1 MTTVAV
7 LGGGVAGLSAA
18 HELAERGFAVT
29 VLEQRDAPGGKARSI
44 PVAGSGQDGR
54 PDLPGEHGFRFFPGF
69 YRHLPDTMAR
79 IPAAGGSGTVRDHLV
94 GATRILFAQAGGPNE
109 IIAPAH
115 LPESLEDFTVLVR
128 FLREAALR
136 VGVPPQ
142 EYALL
147 VERLLTL
154 LTSCDERRYAQWDAL
169 SWWEYTGAEH
179 RSAAFQR
186 FLADGLT
193 RTLVA
198 ARGREMS
205 ARTGGPVV
213 VQLLQGLSRVGGR
226 ADRVLDAPTSEA
238 WIDPWVAFLR
248 GRGVDVQLSSPVEGI
263 TLAGGRVTGVTVAGR
278 PGTADHH

>member
-29 VLEQRDAPGGKARSI
+29 VYEQRDAPGGKARSI
-44 PVAGSGQDGR
+44 PFAGSGTDGR
-54 PDLPGEHGFRFFPGF
+54 ADLPGEHGFRFFPGF

-79 IPAAGGSGTVRDHLV
+79 IPSGGGSVRDHLV

-115 LPESLEDFTVLVR
+115 APESLEDFAVLVR
-128 FLREAALR
+128 FAREAALQ

-142 EYALL
+142 EYAVL
-147 VERLLTL
+147 VERLVTL
-154 LTSCDERRYAQWDAL
+154 LTSCDERRYEQWDAE
-169 SWWEYTGAEH
+169 SWWEYLGAEH

-198 ARGREMS
+198 ARGHEMS
-205 ARTGGPVV
+205 ARTGGLVLI
-213 VQLLQGLSRVGGR
+213 QLLQDLSRAGGR

-238 WIDPWVAFLR
+238 
-248 GRGVDVQLSSPVEGI
+248 
-263 TLAGGRVTGVTVAGR
+263 
-278 PGTADHH
+278 